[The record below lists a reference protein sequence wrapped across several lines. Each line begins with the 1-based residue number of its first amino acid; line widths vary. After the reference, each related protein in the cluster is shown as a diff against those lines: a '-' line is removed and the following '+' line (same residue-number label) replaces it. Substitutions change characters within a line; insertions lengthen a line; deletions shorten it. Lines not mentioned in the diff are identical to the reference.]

1 MYHRAAVCNGLSFSV
16 FRGLNL
22 RINPQTSAT
31 CKIEQILTEVSPIL
45 IEANEYFLFISKA

>member
-16 FRGLNL
+16 FSGLNL